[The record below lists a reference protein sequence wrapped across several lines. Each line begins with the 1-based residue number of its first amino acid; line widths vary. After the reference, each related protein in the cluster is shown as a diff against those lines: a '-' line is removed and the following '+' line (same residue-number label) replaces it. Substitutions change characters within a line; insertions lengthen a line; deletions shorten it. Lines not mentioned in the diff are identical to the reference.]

1 MTADTIILLMLI
13 AGAYLHLLS
22 LHKRTYRK
30 IQTMAANLT
39 LQDISDAITNA
50 QTEETAEIARFAADL
65 AKAIEAAKLPDGS
78 IVLSQAEAQALIDGA
93 NGIAAAAKAADATTN

>member
-1 MTADTIILLMLI
+1 
-13 AGAYLHLLS
+13 
-22 LHKRTYRK
+22 
-30 IQTMAANLT
+30 MAANLT